1 MPAISV
7 VIPVYNV
14 EDYLEESLNSILNQ
28 TFKDFEVICINDGST
43 DNSLSILN
51 KFKEKDIRIK
61 IINQKKFRKWRS

>member
-28 TFKDFEVICINDGST
+28 TSKT
-43 DNSLSILN
+43 LKLSASMMDL
-51 KFKEKDIRIK
+51 
-61 IINQKKFRKWRS
+61 QTTP